1 MHFLKHS
8 DALLIATELIDYEIG
23 QPLEAR
29 AIPMRLAVLLG
40 AREVLF
46 LSEMYAFGGEGD
58 HIKSGNLLL
67 ATDHYN
73 FAGVSPVIG
82 PHVKEFGERFY
93 DIHEQY
99 NLGLREKVRTIVKQ
113 KVTVHEGEVLWMS
126 SMKPHGGVAEERFA
140 SYSE

>member
-8 DALLIATELIDYEIG
+8 DALLIATELIDYDIG

-73 FAGVSPVIG
+73 LRRMSKQTRKLVPVVIFKHSFANPLKKKNS
-82 PHVKEFGERFY
+82 
-93 DIHEQY
+93 
-99 NLGLREKVRTIVKQ
+99 
-113 KVTVHEGEVLWMS
+113 
-126 SMKPHGGVAEERFA
+126 
-140 SYSE
+140 